1 MTKAAAVF
9 RRDPRLCRRELLWST
24 GAALTGFGIAGMLQP
39 SVSAR
44 AADAAPVVPGS
55 GATTG
60 LRRLQIGYT
69 ELNPDGRQRVRAVT
83 VDGGVP
89 GPELRLREG
98 ELFRVQL
105 ENDLP
110 DQPTSIHWHGL
121 LVPAAMDGVPD
132 LSMTPV
138 PPQQIFLY
146 EYPIRQS
153 GTYWYHSHVGLQE
166 QSGLGRVAG
175 LVGNG

>member
-1 MTKAAAVF
+1 M
-9 RRDPRLCRRELLWST
+9 PRPWC
-24 GAALTGFGIAGMLQP
+24 Q
-39 SVSAR
+39 AR
-44 AADAAPVVPGS
+44 